1 MSLSSFLIRIILL
14 VLPGIASS
22 SLYRHLRGH
31 RTRKDW
37 EDFLEILVFSFLC
50 YTIYGLVGYALSL
63 LYPADDPLAAFRA
76 LTNES
81 VQIDKPVARA
91 IVWALVIAV
100 PVAFLAS
107 YIDEYKLINR
117 FGWFIK
123 ATKRIGDED
132 IWDYF
137 NRSPDIVWITV
148 RDHKLDLNYYCWI
161 EAFSDTGEEREL
173 LLREV
178 EVYKNSTA
186 EFLYATDVVYLSRK
200 PDDLTI
206 DADLSSNESSVEIDP
221 QGESDGQV

>member
-22 SLYRHLRGH
+22 SLYRHLRGR

-91 IVWALVIAV
+91 IVWALVIAI

-107 YIDEYKLINR
+107 YIDEYKIINR

-137 NRSPDIVWITV
+137 NRSPDIVWVTV
-148 RDHKLDLNYYCWI
+148 RDHKLDLNYYGWI
-161 EAFSDTGEEREL
+161 EAFSDSEEEREL
-173 LLREV
+173 LLRKV

-186 EFLYATDVVYLSRK
+186 EFLYESDVVYISRK

-206 DADLSSNESSVEIDP
+206 DADLSSNTRRLNTDL
-221 QGESDGQV
+221 QGESDGEV

>member
-22 SLYRHLRGH
+22 SLYRHLRGR

-50 YTIYGLVGYALSL
+50 YTIYGLLGYALSS
-63 LYPADDPLAAFRA
+63 LYSADDPLAAFRA

-81 VQIDKPVARA
+81 VQIDRPVARA
-91 IVWALVIAV
+91 IVWALVIAI

-117 FGWFIK
+117 FGWFIQ
-123 ATKRIGDED
+123 ATRRIGDED

-137 NRSPDIVWITV
+137 NRSPDIVWVTV
-148 RDHKLDLNYYCWI
+148 RDHKVDLYYYGWI
-161 EAFSDTGEEREL
+161 EAWSDSGEEREL

-186 EFLYATDVVYLSRK
+186 EFLYESDVVYISRK
-200 PDDLTI
+200 HDDLTI
-206 DADLSSNESSVEIDP
+206 DADLSSNESSVDTDP

>member
-1 MSLSSFLIRIILL
+1 M
-14 VLPGIASS
+14 
-22 SLYRHLRGH
+22 
-31 RTRKDW
+31 
-37 EDFLEILVFSFLC
+37 
-50 YTIYGLVGYALSL
+50 GYALSL

-117 FGWFIK
+117 FGWFIQ

-137 NRSPDIVWITV
+137 NRSPDIVWVNV
-148 RDHKLDLNYYCWI
+148 RDHKLDLYYYGRI
-161 EAFSDTGEEREL
+161 EAWSDSGEEREL
-173 LLREV
+173 LLRKV

-186 EFLYATDVVYLSRK
+186 EFLYESDVVYISRK

-206 DADLSSNESSVEIDP
+206 DADLSSNTRRLNIGSSGRV
-221 QGESDGQV
+221 

>member
-14 VLPGIASS
+14 VLPGIACSA
-22 SLYRHLRGH
+22 LYRHLRGR

-50 YTIYGLVGYALSL
+50 YTIYGLVDYAISSF
-63 LYPADDPLAAFRA
+63 YPADDPLAAFRA

-81 VQIDKPVARA
+81 VQIDRPVARA
-91 IVWALVIAV
+91 IIWALVISL
-100 PVAFLAS
+100 PVALLAS

-117 FGWFIK
+117 FGWVIK

-137 NRSPDIVWITV
+137 NRSPDIVWVNV
-148 RDHKLDLNYYCWI
+148 RDHKLDLYYYGRI
-161 EAFSDTGEEREL
+161 EAWSDSGQDREL
-173 LLREV
+173 LLKEV

-186 EFLYATDVVYLSRK
+186 EFLYKSDVVYISRK
-200 PDDLTI
+200 ADDLTI
-206 DADLSSNESSVEIDP
+206 DADLSSNDSSDD
-221 QGESDGQV
+221 SDGEGASDG

>member
-22 SLYRHLRGH
+22 SLYRHLRGR

-50 YTIYGLVGYALSL
+50 YTIYGLALSL

-81 VQIDKPVARA
+81 VQIDRPVARA
-91 IVWALVIAV
+91 IVWALVIAI

-107 YIDEYKLINR
+107 YIDEYKIINR
-117 FGWFIK
+117 FGWSIK

-148 RDHKLDLNYYCWI
+148 RDHKLDLNYYGWI
-161 EAFSDTGEEREL
+161 EAFSDSEEEREL

-206 DADLSSNESSVEIDP
+206 DADLSSNESSAEIDP